1 MDGMIELDASAIGAT
16 LGRLIAANRGKVPV
30 QVNVAWP
37 LNDRREDKAV
47 AAASLKNLGSL
58 IDREEFVATVNIT
71 EDRAQ
76 IILTRDPDGLLGMM
90 ITPMVL
96 TKELLRLL
104 TAGVAAERPGLR
116 GGDIKPDEIAEQ
128 FTVDATFTAED
139 ASRSLDDISA
149 RLLKP
154 IAAMIANR
162 VGQGRVVRG
171 LTLPAGAGGHLLE
184 REAVQLRCIPFGAQ
198 VRFDVLV
205 TND

>member
-76 IILTRDPDGLLGMM
+76 IILTRDPDGLLN
-90 ITPMVL
+90 V
-96 TKELLRLL
+96 
-104 TAGVAAERPGLR
+104 
-116 GGDIKPDEIAEQ
+116 
-128 FTVDATFTAED
+128 
-139 ASRSLDDISA
+139 
-149 RLLKP
+149 
-154 IAAMIANR
+154 
-162 VGQGRVVRG
+162 
-171 LTLPAGAGGHLLE
+171 
-184 REAVQLRCIPFGAQ
+184 
-198 VRFDVLV
+198 
-205 TND
+205 